1 MTEQNPTA
9 PITQD
14 VLTIPRKLPEGGR
27 MNIVG
32 LTRDQLREALI
43 AAGTPEKQA
52 KMRLGQVWQWIYHW
66 GVRDFADMTNLA
78 KDYRALLAEKFEIAL
93 PEVVTRQVSADG
105 TRKYLLRIAG
115 GHEVEMVYI
124 PEENR
129 GTLCVSSQVGCTL
142 TCSFCHTGTQ
152 KLVRNLTAGEIVG
165 QLMLA
170 RDDLGEWPEQGAPKD
185 ETRLISNVVLMGMG
199 EPLYNFENVRDA
211 MKVVMDNEGLTLS
224 RRRITLSTSGVV
236 PEIARAAEEIGCLLA
251 VSFHATTDEVR
262 DRLVPINKRWN
273 IETLLNTLRDYPRLS
288 NSERITFE
296 YVMLKGV
303 NDSDADARRLV
314 KLIRGI
320 PAKINLIPFNEWP
333 GAPYERSDWE
343 RIEAFADIIY
353 KAGYASPI
361 RTPRGEDIM
370 AACGQLKSATE
381 RSPQEPGRDRCR
393 GRTGLSPRLVR
404 HLVCISTPSTTKSCV
419 FDVTMPLPRAYKM
432 RTRTRTGLHDR
443 RRAATGRIRRRF
455 HQGSQRVGGCSE
467 TAGNVYR
474 RYRRRLRPA
483 PHGL

>member
-1 MTEQNPTA
+1 MTASA

-14 VLTIPRKLPEGGR
+14 VLTIPRKLPEGP

-32 LTRDQLREALI
+32 LTRPQLRDALI

-52 KMRLGQVWQWIYHW
+52 KMRVNQIWQWIYHW
-66 GVRDFADMTNLA
+66 GVRSFDEMTNLA
-78 KDYRALLAEKFEIAL
+78 KAYRAQLAEHFVIAV
-93 PEVVTRQVSADG
+93 PEVVSRNVSADG
-105 TRKYLLRIAG
+105 TRKYLVRIAG
-115 GHEVEMVYI
+115 GHEVEIVYI
-124 PEENR
+124 PETDR
-129 GTLCVSSQVGCTL
+129 GTLCISSQVGCTL

-165 QLMLA
+165 QIMVA
-170 RDDLGEWPEQGAPKD
+170 RDDLGEWPEPGEGTGENGP
-185 ETRLISNVVLMGMG
+185 RLLSNIVLMGMG

-211 MKVVMDNEGLTLS
+211 MKVAMDGEGISLS

-236 PEIARAAEEIGCLLA
+236 PEIARTAEEIGCMLA
-251 VSFHATTDEVR
+251 VSFHATTDETR
-262 DRLVPINKRWN
+262 NKLVPINKRWP
-273 IETLLNTLRDYPRLS
+273 IAELLDALRAYPKLS

-303 NDSDADARRLV
+303 NDTDEDARRLI
-314 KLIRGI
+314 KLIKGI

-343 RIEAFADIIY
+343 RIERFADIIY

-381 RSPQEPGRDRCR
+381 RARKSRAQIAAEAGLPG
-393 GRTGLSPRLVR
+393 
-404 HLVCISTPSTTKSCV
+404 
-419 FDVTMPLPRAYKM
+419 
-432 RTRTRTGLHDR
+432 
-443 RRAATGRIRRRF
+443 
-455 HQGSQRVGGCSE
+455 QGW
-467 TAGNVYR
+467 
-474 RYRRRLRPA
+474 P
-483 PHGL
+483 